1 VIMSPSGRRRSLRQ
15 ELVGRGE
22 RVILGALMSLAATVV
37 ERQLRKAFGTKPPR
51 ASGAP

>member
-1 VIMSPSGRRRSLRQ
+1 MSPSGRRRSLRQ

-22 RVILGALMSLAATVV
+22 RVILGALMSLAATIV
-37 ERQLRKAFGTKPPR
+37 ERQLRKVFGTKPPR

>member
-1 VIMSPSGRRRSLRQ
+1 MVMSPSGRRRSLRQ

-22 RVILGALMSLAATVV
+22 RVILGALMSLAATIV
-37 ERQLRKAFGTKPPR
+37 ERQLRKVFGSKPPR